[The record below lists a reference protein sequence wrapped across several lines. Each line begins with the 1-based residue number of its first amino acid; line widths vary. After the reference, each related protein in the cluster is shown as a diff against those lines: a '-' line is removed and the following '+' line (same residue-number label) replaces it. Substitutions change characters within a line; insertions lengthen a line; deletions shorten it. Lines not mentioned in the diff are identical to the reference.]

1 MANTYNR
8 INELLP
14 PTHQLDAAYLDII
27 IKLGFSK
34 TVQKHAALDRLE
46 ARLLQLDKKKGETT
60 VREWEGTWASNLLQ
74 TPEFAGFRK
83 PYGERNTQRRHLLVK
98 QRKAPVG

>member
-14 PTHQLDAAYLDII
+14 PTHQLDGTYLDII

-46 ARLLQLDKKKGETT
+46 ARLLQLDKKRAKPLC
-60 VREWEGTWASNLLQ
+60 ASGKEPGLPPYFKRRSLRASVNL
-74 TPEFAGFRK
+74 TANAI
-83 PYGERNTQRRHLLVK
+83 RNDATCW
-98 QRKAPVG
+98 